1 MRNSWATLVLVA
13 VVLFTGCAG
22 SAPPSADGW
31 HDGPGGAN
39 HLPLD
44 GDLPKAAPEFAAHF
58 THGIYEDPTNEFA
71 PFGSDEGWD
80 LLHEWAEQRDQLE
93 PSTTLADLIEASGF
107 ADVVA
112 EFDSTRPE
120 SMPDP
125 GGQVDA
131 ATVTIGA
138 GFTLLRLTGH
148 IDEDGR
154 QQTLKALDILIRYYD
169 APVELVRQ
177 RADLTSWTG

>member
-1 MRNSWATLVLVA
+1 MLEK
-13 VVLFTGCAG
+13 
-22 SAPPSADGW
+22 P
-31 HDGPGGAN
+31 
-39 HLPLD
+39 
-44 GDLPKAAPEFAAHF
+44 
-58 THGIYEDPTNEFA
+58 
-71 PFGSDEGWD
+71 GSDEGWD

-107 ADVVA
+107 ADIVA
-112 EFDSTRPE
+112 ELDSTRPQ

-131 ATVTIGA
+131 ATITIGA